1 MLEIARAMRN
11 RSQARQLSGTLKE
24 VLGTAQSIGCTVEGQ
39 NPHDVIEAIDEGT
52 IEVPE
57 E

>member
-1 MLEIARAMRN
+1 M
-11 RSQARQLSGTLKE
+11 SPYVQ
-24 VLGTAQSIGCTVEGQ
+24 QSIGCTVEGQ